1 MNTPY
6 FSLVHRAEEHAA
18 DVYIFGDIAQRR
30 GGISGLLQSESDQS
44 SYGLINQLAGI
55 PEDYAITVH
64 INTNGGELKE
74 GLGIYNVLKD
84 RNVTTICEGF
94 AASAGSVIF
103 CAGKTRIMKPASLLF
118 IHQAHMLTEGNS
130 DELKKAAEDLRIIT
144 QSATEAYKEAGVNL
158 DAEQLDAM
166 LKAETWLTPEE
177 AVKYG
182 FATSIGEPDDEEDAV
197 RNDAMRSIMAAVKR
211 PAPQEPEILNTLS
224 RISDE
229 YGELLNA
236 LKSALNTIS
245 SHPELLV
252 KMNMLLNT
260 NEPEVKKGFF
270 GF

>member
-1 MNTPY
+1 
-6 FSLVHRAEEHAA
+6 
-18 DVYIFGDIAQRR
+18 
-30 GGISGLLQSESDQS
+30 
-44 SYGLINQLAGI
+44 
-55 PEDYAITVH
+55 
-64 INTNGGELKE
+64 
-74 GLGIYNVLKD
+74 
-84 RNVTTICEGF
+84 
-94 AASAGSVIF
+94 
-103 CAGKTRIMKPASLLF
+103 
-118 IHQAHMLTEGNS
+118 MLTEGNS
-130 DELKKAAEDLRIIT
+130 DELKKAAEDLRIVT

-182 FATSIGEPDDEEDAV
+182 FATSISEPDDEEDAV
-197 RNDAMRSIMAAVKR
+197 MNDAMRSIMAAVKR
-211 PAPQEPEILNTLS
+211 PAQQEPEILNTLS